1 MAASAVDN
9 TGENNPI
16 NSPMVNPFRLTY
28 LVKGGGGGGGP
39 VFDRFQRYVEIV

>member
-1 MAASAVDN
+1 MAVSAVDN

-28 LVKGGGGGGGP
+28 LVKGGGGS
-39 VFDRFQRYVEIV
+39 VFERFQLYVEIV